1 MRSLLLGIFLLVI
14 SCVGQERPFEPGVYD
29 NEKTLLVHELDLAK
43 AVAKEYAPN
52 ATIFIIADQPLAYGI
67 GGLTNKPFEN
77 TYFVQITRNNPS
89 RVSTLFHE
97 LGHVIDAED
106 GRLEWAPF
114 KWEGR
119 AIDFSAPW
127 SERPW
132 ELSAEEW
139 KACLRYEYEN
149 RQLEHYDY
157 ALEDWLQNFKFNLI
171 YFR

>member
-1 MRSLLLGIFLLVI
+1 MRSLLLGIFLLII
-14 SCVGQERPFEPGVYD
+14 SCVGQERPFEAGVYD
-29 NEKTLLVHELDLAK
+29 SEKTLLKHELDLAK
-43 AVAKEYAPN
+43 AIAKEYAPD

-67 GGLTNKPFEN
+67 GGLTNNPFEN
-77 TYFVQITRNNPS
+77 TYFVQITRDNPS

-127 SERPW
+127 NERPW

-139 KACLRYEYEN
+139 KECLRYEYEN

-157 ALEDWLQNFKFNLI
+157 ALEDWLKSFKLNLI
-171 YFR
+171 YFK

>member
-14 SCVGQERPFEPGVYD
+14 SCVGQERPFEAGVYD
-29 NEKTLLVHELDLAK
+29 NEKTLLKHELDLAK
-43 AVAKEYAPN
+43 AIAKEYAPG
-52 ATIFIIADQPLAYGI
+52 ATIFIIADQPLSYGI
-67 GGLTNKPFEN
+67 GGLTNNPFEN

-157 ALEDWLQNFKFNLI
+157 ALEDWLKSFKFNLI
-171 YFR
+171 YFK

>member
-14 SCVGQERPFEPGVYD
+14 SCVGQERPFEAGVYD
-29 NEKTLLVHELDLAK
+29 NEKTLLIHELDLAK

-52 ATIFIIADQPLAYGI
+52 ATIFIIADQPLTYGI

-171 YFR
+171 YFK

>member
-1 MRSLLLGIFLLVI
+1 MRWFLLAILLLVG
-14 SCVGQERPFEPGVYD
+14 SCTVQDLPFESGVYD
-29 NEKTLLVHELDLAK
+29 NEKTLTIDELKLAK
-43 AVAKEYAPN
+43 AIAKEYAPN
-52 ATIFIIADQPLAYGI
+52 ATIFIVADQPLAYGI
-67 GGLTNKPFEN
+67 SGLTNKPFEN

-132 ELSAEEW
+132 EISAEEW

-157 ALEDWLQNFKFNLI
+157 ALEDWLKNFKFNLI